1 MTNAPR
7 ELHPVPSEGT
17 LDIREFMSK
26 VGRHKWLILLVAASV
41 TLLVAIYSYS
51 RPSVYESTAQF
62 LVRPTLVQPLQSN
75 PFDTVSMP
83 TEMQLVTSAQVADI
97 ARQTIGGNLTLQDAL
112 DGVSVTNPANTQILD
127 ISYSAHSPAEAQQGA
142 QAFAGAYQTYKHDQA
157 IDTIKTS
164 SDTIRAQITTLDGE
178 IAELNGRIAASTDP
192 VDQQSLTEQRN
203 SLDTVRLSQQNLLA
217 STATLSSDP
226 GQVVEDALRPTSPVS
241 PKHKLDLALG
251 LLLGLIAGVVL
262 ASLRD
267 QARDRIQGPPLV
279 ARSLD
284 APILGSIPRTHRLLV
299 GTAHLASVDE
309 PHGQA
314 AEAYRTL
321 RTNLLA
327 VCRESKAKTI
337 LITSARQGEGKSST
351 AANLAVALAQAGRS
365 VVLISADLRN
375 PRVHAV
381 FGIGNEQGLGQVLDG
396 TLSLNEAI
404 VETDLADL
412 RILPSGPVDAV
423 DEPVELLQSDRMG
436 EVLQECCR
444 SDFVVV
450 DGPPIFPVAD
460 SLVLADL
467 VDGVLF
473 VTDAQSSTQAS
484 VAQSRR
490 QIHQVGG
497 RILGGILNR
506 VPTTWSS
513 NGYDADHRWRGLLG
527 GHLLRRNGSALDG
540 VPEDAGAPANN

>member
-1 MTNAPR
+1 MTTAPR
-7 ELHPVPSEGT
+7 ELHPIPSEGT
-17 LDIREFMSK
+17 VDIREFMSK
-26 VGRHKWLILLVAASV
+26 VGRHKWLILVVAASV

-62 LVRPTLVQPLQSN
+62 LVRPILVQPLQSN

-97 ARQTIGGNLTLQDAL
+97 ARQTIGGTLQDAL

-142 QAFAGAYQTYKHDQA
+142 QAFAEAYQTYKRDQA
-157 IDTIKTS
+157 LGTIKTS
-164 SDTIRAQITTLDGE
+164 SDTIRAQITILDGE
-178 IAELNGRIAASTDP
+178 IRDLNGQIAASTDP
-192 VDQQSLTEQRN
+192 VEVQSLTEERN
-203 SLDTVRLSQQNLLA
+203 SRDTVRLAQQNLLA

-241 PKHKLDLALG
+241 PKHKMDLALG

-337 LITSARQGEGKSST
+337 LITSARQGEGKTST

-381 FGIGNEQGLGQVLDG
+381 FGIGNEQGLGQVLEG
-396 TLSLNEAI
+396 TLPLDEAI

-423 DEPVELLQSDRMG
+423 DEPVELLQSGRMG
-436 EVLQECCR
+436 DVLQECCR
-444 SDFVVV
+444 SDFVIV

-506 VPTTWSS
+506 VPTTWSA

-527 GHLLRRNGSALDG
+527 GRLLRRNGSALDG
-540 VPEDAGAPANN
+540 IPEDTGAPAHN

>member
-381 FGIGNEQGLGQVLDG
+381 FGIGNEQGLGQVLEG
-396 TLSLNEAI
+396 TLSLDEAI

-444 SDFVVV
+444 SDFVIV

-540 VPEDAGAPANN
+540 IPEDTGAPANN

>member
-1 MTNAPR
+1 
-7 ELHPVPSEGT
+7 
-17 LDIREFMSK
+17 MSK
-26 VGRHKWLILLVAASV
+26 IGRHKWLVLVVAASV

-51 RPSVYESTAQF
+51 RPSVYQSTAQF
-62 LVRPTLVQPLQSN
+62 LVRPTLVQPLQPN

-83 TEMQLVTSAQVADI
+83 NEKQLVTTAQVAEI
-97 ARQTIGGNLTLQDAL
+97 ARGTIGGSLQDVL
-112 DGVSVTNPANTQILD
+112 DGVSVSNPDSTQILE
-127 ISYSAHSPAEAQQGA
+127 ISYSAHTPKDAQAGA
-142 QAFAGAYQTYKHDQA
+142 QAFADAYHDFKQQQAIATITTYSDTYKKQIDA
-157 IDTIKTS
+157 IDAEIADLDQQMSGLDPASPEHLT
-164 SDTIRAQITTLDGE
+164 DAERRNTLDTTR
-178 IAELNGRIAASTDP
+178 LN
-192 VDQQSLTEQRN
+192 V
-203 SLDTVRLSQQNLLA
+203 QNQLYQI
-217 STATLSSDP
+217 ATLSSDP
-226 GQVVEDALRPTSPVS
+226 GQVVEPAQLPTSPVS

-251 LLLGLIAGVVL
+251 FLLGLILGVVL

-267 QARDRIQGPPLV
+267 QARDRIQAPPLV

-337 LITSARQGEGKSST
+337 LITSARQGEGKTST

-365 VVLISADLRN
+365 VVLISGDLRN

-381 FGIGNEQGLGQVLDG
+381 FGIGNEQGLGQVLEG
-396 TLSLNEAI
+396 TLPLDEAM
-404 VETDLADL
+404 VETDLPDL

-423 DEPVELLQSDRMG
+423 DEPVELLQSDRMA

-506 VPTTWSS
+506 VPTAWSA
-513 NGYDADHRWRGLLG
+513 NGYDADHRWRGLLDR
-527 GHLLRRNGSALDG
+527 HVLRRNGSALDG
-540 VPEDAGAPANN
+540 IPEDAGAPANN

>member
-1 MTNAPR
+1 MTAAPR
-7 ELHPVPSEGT
+7 ELHTTPPEATVN
-17 LDIREFMSK
+17 IREFMSK
-26 VGRHKWLILLVAASV
+26 VGRHKWLILVVAASV
-41 TLLVAIYSYS
+41 TFLAAMYSYS
-51 RPSVYESTAQF
+51 RPSVYQSSSLF
-62 LVRPTLVQPLQSN
+62 LVRPTLVQPLQPN
-75 PFDTVSMP
+75 PFDQVNMA

-97 ARQTIGGNLTLQDAL
+97 AREKIGGTLQDAL
-112 DGVSVTNPANTQILD
+112 DGVSVSNPNASQILD
-127 ISYSAHSPAEAQQGA
+127 ISYSAHTPQAAQTGA
-142 QAFAGAYQTYKHDQA
+142 QAFADAYRSYKEAQA
-157 IDTIKTS
+157 LSTIQAYLE
-164 SDTIRAQITTLDGE
+164 TIRGQITDLDDRIATLDEQIGQAPPGSSQE
-178 IAELNGRIAASTDP
+178 
-192 VDQQSLTEQRN
+192 QSLTEQRN
-203 SLDTVRLSQQNLLA
+203 SLDTSRLALQNQVA
-217 STATLSSDP
+217 QVSTLSSDP

-241 PKHKLDLALG
+241 PKHKMDLALG
-251 LLLGLIAGVVL
+251 LLLGLVLGVVL

-267 QARDRIQGPPLV
+267 QARDRIQAPPLV
-279 ARSLD
+279 AKSLD
-284 APILGSIPRTHRLLV
+284 APILGSIPRSHRLLV
-299 GTAHLASVDE
+299 GSAHLASVDE

-337 LITSARQGEGKSST
+337 LITSARQGEGKTST

-381 FGIGNEQGLGQVLDG
+381 FGIGNEQGLGQVLEG
-396 TLSLNEAI
+396 TLPLDEAI

-444 SDFVVV
+444 SDFVII

-506 VPTTWSS
+506 VPSPWSA
-513 NGYDADHRWRGLLG
+513 NGYDANHGWRGLLG
-527 GHLLRRNGSALDG
+527 RRGPGKDSDLDRISEMTAR
-540 VPEDAGAPANN
+540 P

>member
-7 ELHPVPSEGT
+7 ELHPTPSEGT

-26 VGRHKWLILLVAASV
+26 VARHKWLILLVAASV

-381 FGIGNEQGLGQVLDG
+381 FGIGNEQGLGQVLEG
-396 TLSLNEAI
+396 TLPLDEAI

-423 DEPVELLQSDRMG
+423 DEPVELLQSDGMG

-444 SDFVVV
+444 SDFVIV

-497 RILGGILNR
+497 RILGGVLNR
-506 VPTTWSS
+506 VPTAWSS
-513 NGYDADHRWRGLLG
+513 NGYDADHRWRGLFG

-540 VPEDAGAPANN
+540 IPEDAGAPANN

>member
-1 MTNAPR
+1 MTTAPR
-7 ELHPVPSEGT
+7 ELHPTPSEGT
-17 LDIREFMSK
+17 VDIREFMSK
-26 VGRHKWLILLVAASV
+26 IGRHKWLVLVVAASV

-51 RPSVYESTAQF
+51 RPSVYQSTAQF
-62 LVRPTLVQPLQSN
+62 LVRPTLVQPLQPN

-83 TEMQLVTSAQVADI
+83 NEKQLVTTAQVAEI
-97 ARQTIGGNLTLQDAL
+97 ARGTIGGSLQDVL
-112 DGVSVTNPANTQILD
+112 DGVSVSNPDSTQILE
-127 ISYSAHSPAEAQQGA
+127 ISYSAHTPKDAQAGA
-142 QAFAGAYQTYKHDQA
+142 QAFADAYHDFKQQQAIATITTYSDTYKKQIDA
-157 IDTIKTS
+157 IDAEIADLDQQMSGLDPASPEHLT
-164 SDTIRAQITTLDGE
+164 DAERRNTLDTTR
-178 IAELNGRIAASTDP
+178 LN
-192 VDQQSLTEQRN
+192 V
-203 SLDTVRLSQQNLLA
+203 QNQLYQI
-217 STATLSSDP
+217 ATLSSDP
-226 GQVVEDALRPTSPVS
+226 GQVVEPAQLPTSPVS

-251 LLLGLIAGVVL
+251 FLLGLILGVVL

-267 QARDRIQGPPLV
+267 QARDRIQAPPLV

-337 LITSARQGEGKSST
+337 LITSARQGEGKTST

-365 VVLISADLRN
+365 VVLISGDLRN

-381 FGIGNEQGLGQVLDG
+381 FGIGNEQGLGQVLEG
-396 TLSLNEAI
+396 TLPLDEAM
-404 VETDLADL
+404 VETDLPDL

-423 DEPVELLQSDRMG
+423 DEPVELLQSDRMA

-506 VPTTWSS
+506 VPTAWSA
-513 NGYDADHRWRGLLG
+513 NGYDADHRWRGLLDR
-527 GHLLRRNGSALDG
+527 HVLRRNGSALDG
-540 VPEDAGAPANN
+540 IPEDAGAPANN

>member
-1 MTNAPR
+1 VN
-7 ELHPVPSEGT
+7 
-17 LDIREFMSK
+17 IREFMSK
-26 VGRHKWLILLVAASV
+26 VGRHKWLILVVAASV
-41 TLLVAIYSYS
+41 TFLAAMYSYS
-51 RPSVYESTAQF
+51 RPSVYQSTAQF
-62 LVRPTLVQPLQSN
+62 LVRPTLVQPLQPN
-75 PFDTVSMP
+75 PFDSVNMANE
-83 TEMQLVTSAQVADI
+83 TELATSAQVADI
-97 ARQTIGGNLTLQDAL
+97 ARGTIGGTLQDAL

-127 ISYSAHSPAEAQQGA
+127 ISYSANDPQAAQAGA
-142 QAFAGAYQTYKHDQA
+142 QAFAQAYQTYKHDQA
-157 IDTIKTS
+157 LDTIKTYS
-164 SDTIRAQITTLDGE
+164 ETIRAQIADLDSQ
-178 IAELNGRIAASTDP
+178 IADLNTQTDP
-192 VDQQSLTEQRN
+192 ADQQSKTEQRN
-203 SLDTVRLSQQNLLA
+203 SLDTVRLASQNQLA
-217 STATLSSDP
+217 SVATLSSDP

-251 LLLGLIAGVVL
+251 LLLGVIAGVVL

-267 QARDRIQGPPLV
+267 QARDRIQAPPLV
-279 ARSLD
+279 AKSLD
-284 APILGSIPRTHRLLV
+284 APILGSIPRSHRLLV
-299 GTAHLASVDE
+299 GSAHLASVDE

-337 LITSARQGEGKSST
+337 LITSARQGEGKTST

-381 FGIGNEQGLGQVLDG
+381 FGIGNEQGLGQVLEG
-396 TLSLNEAI
+396 TLPLDEAI

-444 SDFVVV
+444 SDFVIV

-506 VPTTWSS
+506 VPTTWSA

-527 GHLLRRNGSALDG
+527 GYLLRRNGSALDG
-540 VPEDAGAPANN
+540 VPEDTGAPANN

>member
-7 ELHPVPSEGT
+7 ELHPIPTEGT
-17 LDIREFMSK
+17 VDIREFMSK

-75 PFDTVSMP
+75 PFDTVSMA

-97 ARQTIGGNLTLQDAL
+97 ARQTIGGNLSLQDAL

-142 QAFAGAYQTYKHDQA
+142 QAFAEAYQTYKHDQA

-241 PKHKLDLALG
+241 PKHKMDLALG

-337 LITSARQGEGKSST
+337 LITSARQGEGKTST

-381 FGIGNEQGLGQVLDG
+381 FGIGNEQGLGQVLEG
-396 TLSLNEAI
+396 TLPLDEAI

-444 SDFVVV
+444 SDFVIV

>member
-1 MTNAPR
+1 MTAAPR
-7 ELHPVPSEGT
+7 ELHATPPEATVN
-17 LDIREFMSK
+17 IREFMSK
-26 VGRHKWLILLVAASV
+26 VGRHKWLILVVAASV
-41 TLLVAIYSYS
+41 TFLAAIYSYA
-51 RPSVYESTAQF
+51 RPSVYQSSALF
-62 LVRPTLVQPLQSN
+62 LVRPTLVQPLQAN
-75 PFDTVSMP
+75 PFDTVNMA
-83 TEMQLVTSAQVADI
+83 TEMQLVTSAPVADI
-97 ARQTIGGNLTLQDAL
+97 ARGTIGGSLQDAL
-112 DGVSVTNPANTQILD
+112 DGVSVSNPNTSQILD
-127 ISYSAHSPAEAQQGA
+127 ISYSAHTPQAAQVGA
-142 QAFAGAYQTYKHDQA
+142 QAFAEAYQTFKHDQA
-157 IDTIKTS
+157 LSTIATYSKGIQ
-164 SDTIRAQITTLDGE
+164 DQIASITADITDLDKQ
-178 IAELNGRIAASTDP
+178 IADSTPGSPDEQALLELRNNKESTRLNLEN
-192 VDQQSLTEQRN
+192 Q
-203 SLDTVRLSQQNLLA
+203 LSQVV
-217 STATLSSDP
+217 TLSSDP
-226 GQVVEDALRPTSPVS
+226 GSVVEPAQRPTSPVS

-251 LLLGLIAGVVL
+251 LLLGLVLGVVL

-267 QARDRIQGPPLV
+267 QARDRIQAPPLV
-279 ARSLD
+279 AKSLD
-284 APILGSIPRTHRLLV
+284 APILGSIPRSHRLLV
-299 GTAHLASVDE
+299 GSAHLASVDE

-327 VCRESKAKTI
+327 VCRESKAKTV
-337 LITSARQGEGKSST
+337 LITSARQGEGKTST

-381 FGIGNEQGLGQVLDG
+381 FGIGNEQGLGQVLEG
-396 TLSLNEAI
+396 TLPLDEAI
-404 VETDLADL
+404 VDTDLPDL

-444 SDFVVV
+444 SDFVII

-506 VPTTWSS
+506 VPTSWGA
-513 NGYDADHRWRGLLG
+513 NGYDANHGWRGLLG
-527 GHLLRRNGSALDG
+527 RHGPGKDSDLDRISEMTAR
-540 VPEDAGAPANN
+540 P

>member
-1 MTNAPR
+1 
-7 ELHPVPSEGT
+7 
-17 LDIREFMSK
+17 MSK
-26 VGRHKWLILLVAASV
+26 VGRHKWLILVVAASV

-97 ARQTIGGNLTLQDAL
+97 ARQTIGGTLQDAL

-127 ISYSAHSPAEAQQGA
+127 ISYSAHSPTEAQQGA
-142 QAFAGAYQTYKHDQA
+142 QAFAEAYQTYKHDQA
-157 IDTIKTS
+157 LDSIKTS

-178 IAELNGRIAASTDP
+178 IRDLNGQIAASTDP
-192 VDQQSLTEQRN
+192 VEVQSLTEERN
-203 SLDTVRLSQQNLLA
+203 SRDTVRLAQQNLLA

-226 GQVVEDALRPTSPVS
+226 GQVVEDALRPTSPIS
-241 PKHKLDLALG
+241 PKHKMDLALG

-337 LITSARQGEGKSST
+337 LITSARQGEGKTST

-381 FGIGNEQGLGQVLDG
+381 FGIGNEQGLGQVLEG
-396 TLSLNEAI
+396 TLPLDEAI

-436 EVLQECCR
+436 DVLLECCR
-444 SDFVVV
+444 SDFVIV

-506 VPTTWSS
+506 VPTTWSA

-527 GHLLRRNGSALDG
+527 GRLLRRNGSALDG
-540 VPEDAGAPANN
+540 IPEDTGAPAHN

>member
-1 MTNAPR
+1 
-7 ELHPVPSEGT
+7 
-17 LDIREFMSK
+17 
-26 VGRHKWLILLVAASV
+26 
-41 TLLVAIYSYS
+41 
-51 RPSVYESTAQF
+51 
-62 LVRPTLVQPLQSN
+62 
-75 PFDTVSMP
+75 
-83 TEMQLVTSAQVADI
+83 
-97 ARQTIGGNLTLQDAL
+97 
-112 DGVSVTNPANTQILD
+112 
-127 ISYSAHSPAEAQQGA
+127 
-142 QAFAGAYQTYKHDQA
+142 
-157 IDTIKTS
+157 
-164 SDTIRAQITTLDGE
+164 
-178 IAELNGRIAASTDP
+178 
-192 VDQQSLTEQRN
+192 
-203 SLDTVRLSQQNLLA
+203 
-217 STATLSSDP
+217 
-226 GQVVEDALRPTSPVS
+226 
-241 PKHKLDLALG
+241 
-251 LLLGLIAGVVL
+251 LIAGVVL

-267 QARDRIQGPPLV
+267 QARDRIQAPPLV

-337 LITSARQGEGKSST
+337 LITIARQGEGKTST

-381 FGIGNEQGLGQVLDG
+381 FGIGNEQGLGQVLEG
-396 TLSLNEAI
+396 TLPLDKAM
-404 VETDLADL
+404 VETDLPEL

-423 DEPVELLQSDRMG
+423 DEPVELLQSDRMA

-473 VTDAQSSTQAS
+473 VTDAQSSTQVS

-506 VPTTWSS
+506 VPTAWSA
-513 NGYDADHRWRGLLG
+513 NGYDADHRWRGLLDR
-527 GHLLRRNGSALDG
+527 HVLRRNGSALDG
-540 VPEDAGAPANN
+540 IPEDAEAPANN

>member
-83 TEMQLVTSAQVADI
+83 TEMQLVKSAQVAEI
-97 ARQTIGGNLTLQDAL
+97 AQQTIGGTLQDAL

-127 ISYSAHSPAEAQQGA
+127 ISYSAHDPQAAQAGA
-142 QAFAGAYQTYKHDQA
+142 QAFAQAYQTYKHDQA
-157 IDTIKTS
+157 VSTIKTY
-164 SDTIRAQITTLDGE
+164 SDTIQAQISSLDGE
-178 IAELNGRIAASTDP
+178 IADLNTQIAESTDP
-192 VDQQSLTEQRN
+192 AQQQSWIEQRN
-203 SLDTVRLSQQNLLA
+203 SLDTSRLTSQNQLA
-217 STATLSSDP
+217 TVATLSTDP
-226 GQVVEDALRPTSPVS
+226 GQVVEGALRPTSPVS

-267 QARDRIQGPPLV
+267 QARDRIQAPPLV

-309 PHGQA
+309 PHGQT

-337 LITSARQGEGKSST
+337 LITSARQGEGKTST

-381 FGIGNEQGLGQVLDG
+381 FGIGNEQGLGQVLEG
-396 TLSLNEAI
+396 TLPLDEAI
-404 VETDLADL
+404 VETDLA
-412 RILPSGPVDAV
+412 RTAHPAQRAGRRRRRARRAPAV
-423 DEPVELLQSDRMG
+423 
-436 EVLQECCR
+436 R
-444 SDFVVV
+444 SN
-450 DGPPIFPVAD
+450 GRGAP
-460 SLVLADL
+460 
-467 VDGVLF
+467 GVLPIGF
-473 VTDAQSSTQAS
+473 
-484 VAQSRR
+484 R
-490 QIHQVGG
+490 
-497 RILGGILNR
+497 
-506 VPTTWSS
+506 
-513 NGYDADHRWRGLLG
+513 
-527 GHLLRRNGSALDG
+527 
-540 VPEDAGAPANN
+540 

>member
-97 ARQTIGGNLTLQDAL
+97 ARQTIGGNLSLQDAL

-337 LITSARQGEGKSST
+337 LITSARQGEGKTST

-444 SDFVVV
+444 SDFVIV

-506 VPTTWSS
+506 VPTTWSA

-527 GHLLRRNGSALDG
+527 DLLRRNGSALDG

>member
-26 VGRHKWLILLVAASV
+26 IGRHKWLILLVAASV

-97 ARQTIGGNLTLQDAL
+97 ARETIGGTLQDAL

-127 ISYSAHSPAEAQQGA
+127 ISYKAHDPQAAQAGA
-142 QAFAGAYQTYKHDQA
+142 QAFAQAYQTYKHDQA
-157 IDTIKTS
+157 VGTIKTY
-164 SDTIRAQITTLDGE
+164 SDTIRAQITDLDGQ
-178 IAELNGRIAASTDP
+178 IRELNTRITESTDP
-192 VDQQSLTEQRN
+192 AEQQSLTEQRN
-203 SLDTVRLSQQNLLA
+203 SLDTARLA
-217 STATLSSDP
+217 SQNQLATVATLSTDP

-267 QARDRIQGPPLV
+267 QARDRIQAPPVV

-299 GTAHLASVDE
+299 GTAHLASMDE

-337 LITSARQGEGKSST
+337 LITSARQGEGKTST

-381 FGIGNEQGLGQVLDG
+381 FGIGNEQGLGQVLEG
-396 TLSLNEAI
+396 TLPLDEAM
-404 VETDLADL
+404 VETDLPEL
-412 RILPSGPVDAV
+412 RILPSGPVDAI
-423 DEPVELLQSDRMG
+423 DEPVELLQSDRMA

-506 VPTTWSS
+506 VPTTWSA
-513 NGYDADHRWRGLLG
+513 NGYDADHRWRGLLDR
-527 GHLLRRNGSALDG
+527 HVLRRNGSALDG

>member
-7 ELHPVPSEGT
+7 ELHPIPSEGT
-17 LDIREFMSK
+17 VDIREFMSK
-26 VGRHKWLILLVAASV
+26 VGRHKWLILVVAASV

-51 RPSVYESTAQF
+51 RASVYESTAQF
-62 LVRPTLVQPLQSN
+62 LVRPTLVQPLQAN
-75 PFDTVSMP
+75 PFDTVSMG

-97 ARQTIGGNLTLQDAL
+97 ARGTIGGTVQDAL

-142 QAFAGAYQTYKHDQA
+142 QAFAEAYQTYKHDQA
-157 IDTIKTS
+157 LSTIKTS
-164 SDTIRAQITTLDGE
+164 SDTIRAQITQLDGE
-178 IAELNGRIAASTDP
+178 IAGLNSEIAASTDP
-192 VDQQSLTEQRN
+192 VEQQSKTEQRN
-203 SLDTVRLSQQNLLA
+203 SLDTVRLASQNQLA
-217 STATLSSDP
+217 TVATLSSDP
-226 GQVVEDALRPTSPVS
+226 GQVVEAALRPTSPVS

-267 QARDRIQGPPLV
+267 QARDRIQGPPVV

-337 LITSARQGEGKSST
+337 LITSARQGEGKTST
-351 AANLAVALAQAGRS
+351 ATNLAVALAQAGRS

-381 FGIGNEQGLGQVLDG
+381 FGIGNEQGLGQVLEG
-396 TLSLNEAI
+396 TVPLDEAI

-444 SDFVVV
+444 SDFVIV

-506 VPTTWSS
+506 VPTTWSA

-527 GHLLRRNGSALDG
+527 DLLRRNGSALDG
-540 VPEDAGAPANN
+540 IPEDTGAPANN

>member
-62 LVRPTLVQPLQSN
+62 LVRPTLVQPLQAN

-97 ARQTIGGNLTLQDAL
+97 ARGTIGGTLQDAL

-142 QAFAGAYQTYKHDQA
+142 QAFAAAYQTYKHDQA
-157 IDTIKTS
+157 VSTIKTS
-164 SDTIRAQITTLDGE
+164 SDTIRAQITTLDSE
-178 IAELNGRIAASTDP
+178 IADLNTRIAASTDP
-192 VDQQSLTEQRN
+192 VEVQSLTEQRN
-203 SLDTVRLSQQNLLA
+203 SLDTVRLTSQNLLA
-217 STATLSSDP
+217 TTATLSTDP

-251 LLLGLIAGVVL
+251 LLLGLILGVVL

-267 QARDRIQGPPLV
+267 QARDRIQAPPLV

-337 LITSARQGEGKSST
+337 LITSARQGEGKTST

-365 VVLISADLRN
+365 VVLVSADLRN

-381 FGIGNEQGLGQVLDG
+381 FGIGNEQGLGQVLEG
-396 TLSLNEAI
+396 TLPLDEAM
-404 VETDLADL
+404 VETDLPEL

-506 VPTTWSS
+506 VPTAWSA
-513 NGYDADHRWRGLLG
+513 NGYDADHRWRGLLDR
-527 GHLLRRNGSALDG
+527 HVLRRNGSALDG

>member
-26 VGRHKWLILLVAASV
+26 IGRHKWLILLVAASV

-97 ARQTIGGNLTLQDAL
+97 ARETIGGTLQDAL

-127 ISYSAHSPAEAQQGA
+127 ISYKAHDPQAAQAGA
-142 QAFAGAYQTYKHDQA
+142 QAFAQAYQTYKHDQA
-157 IDTIKTS
+157 VGTIKTY
-164 SDTIRAQITTLDGE
+164 SDTIRAQITDLDGQ
-178 IAELNGRIAASTDP
+178 IRELNTRILESTDP
-192 VDQQSLTEQRN
+192 AEQQSLTEQRN
-203 SLDTVRLSQQNLLA
+203 SLDTARLA
-217 STATLSSDP
+217 SQNQLATVATLSTDP

-267 QARDRIQGPPLV
+267 QARDRIQAPPVV

-299 GTAHLASVDE
+299 GTAHLASLDE

-337 LITSARQGEGKSST
+337 LITSARQGEGKTST

-381 FGIGNEQGLGQVLDG
+381 FGIGNEQGLGQVLEG
-396 TLSLNEAI
+396 TLPLDEAM
-404 VETDLADL
+404 VETDLPEL
-412 RILPSGPVDAV
+412 RILPSGPVDAI
-423 DEPVELLQSDRMG
+423 DEPVELLQSDRMA

-506 VPTTWSS
+506 VPTTWSA
-513 NGYDADHRWRGLLG
+513 NGYDADQRWRGLLDR
-527 GHLLRRNGSALDG
+527 HVLRRNGSAPDG

>member
-1 MTNAPR
+1 M
-7 ELHPVPSEGT
+7 VEG
-17 LDIREFMSK
+17 
-26 VGRHKWLILLVAASV
+26 
-41 TLLVAIYSYS
+41 
-51 RPSVYESTAQF
+51 
-62 LVRPTLVQPLQSN
+62 
-75 PFDTVSMP
+75 
-83 TEMQLVTSAQVADI
+83 
-97 ARQTIGGNLTLQDAL
+97 
-112 DGVSVTNPANTQILD
+112 
-127 ISYSAHSPAEAQQGA
+127 
-142 QAFAGAYQTYKHDQA
+142 
-157 IDTIKTS
+157 
-164 SDTIRAQITTLDGE
+164 
-178 IAELNGRIAASTDP
+178 
-192 VDQQSLTEQRN
+192 
-203 SLDTVRLSQQNLLA
+203 
-217 STATLSSDP
+217 
-226 GQVVEDALRPTSPVS
+226 ALRPTSPVS

-267 QARDRIQGPPLV
+267 QARDRIQAPPLV

-309 PHGQA
+309 PHGQT

-337 LITSARQGEGKSST
+337 LITSARQGEGKTST
-351 AANLAVALAQAGRS
+351 AANLAVALAQAGGRRRHS
-365 VVLISADLRN
+365 PLRN

-381 FGIGNEQGLGQVLDG
+381 FGIGNEQGLGQVLEG
-396 TLSLNEAI
+396 TLPLDEAM
-404 VETDLADL
+404 VETDLPEL

-497 RILGGILNR
+497 RILGGESSTVCPPPGAR
-506 VPTTWSS
+506 TVTTPIIAGVVCSI
-513 NGYDADHRWRGLLG
+513 GTCFG
-527 GHLLRRNGSALDG
+527 GTARHWTESRRMPGHPRTTEPRTRASGSGPGTSMG
-540 VPEDAGAPANN
+540 VGNVRPPPVGPASRST

>member
-26 VGRHKWLILLVAASV
+26 IGRHKWLILLVAASV

-97 ARQTIGGNLTLQDAL
+97 ARETIGGTLQDAL
-112 DGVSVTNPANTQILD
+112 DGVSVTNPAGTQILD

-142 QAFAGAYQTYKHDQA
+142 QAFANAYHDYKQQQA
-157 IDTIKTS
+157 LGTIKTS
-164 SDTIRAQITTLDGE
+164 SDTIRAQITALDGE
-178 IAELNGRIAASTDP
+178 ILVLNRKIAASTDP
-192 VDQQSLTEQRN
+192 VEQQSLTEQRN
-203 SLDTVRLSQQNLLA
+203 SSDTVRLADQNLLA
-217 STATLSSDP
+217 STATLSTDP

-337 LITSARQGEGKSST
+337 LITSARQGEGKTST

-396 TLSLNEAI
+396 TLPLDEAI
-404 VETDLADL
+404 VETDLAEL

-473 VTDAQSSTQAS
+473 VTDAQTSTQAS

-506 VPTTWSS
+506 VPTTWSA
-513 NGYDADHRWRGLLG
+513 NGYDADHRWRDLLA

-540 VPEDAGAPANN
+540 VPEDTGAPAHN

>member
-1 MTNAPR
+1 MTTAPR
-7 ELHPVPSEGT
+7 ELHAIPSEGT
-17 LDIREFMSK
+17 VDIREFMSK
-26 VGRHKWLILLVAASV
+26 VGRHKWLILVVAASV

-51 RPSVYESTAQF
+51 RPSVYRSTAQF
-62 LVRPTLVQPLQSN
+62 LVRPVLVPPLQPN
-75 PFDTVSMP
+75 AFETVSMP
-83 TEMQLVTSAQVADI
+83 TELQLVTSAQVADI
-97 ARQTIGGNLTLQDAL
+97 ARATIGGSLQDVL
-112 DGVSVTNPANTQILD
+112 DGVSVSNPDSTQILE
-127 ISYSAHSPAEAQQGA
+127 ISYSANTPQAAQEGA
-142 QAFAGAYQTYKHDQA
+142 QAFANAYHDFRHQQALDTITAYSDTYKTQIAEFDTQITDLAEQMASLDPSSFDYQTFVERRNNLETQRLNLQNQVY
-157 IDTIKTS
+157 
-164 SDTIRAQITTLDGE
+164 QI
-178 IAELNGRIAASTDP
+178 
-192 VDQQSLTEQRN
+192 
-203 SLDTVRLSQQNLLA
+203 
-217 STATLSSDP
+217 ATLSNDP
-226 GQVVEDALRPTSPVS
+226 GQVVQDALRPTSPVS
-241 PKHKLDLALG
+241 PKHKMDLALG

-262 ASLRD
+262 AALRD

-327 VCRESKAKTI
+327 VSRESKAKTI
-337 LITSARQGEGKSST
+337 LITSARQGEGKTST

-365 VVLISADLRN
+365 VVLVSADLRN
-375 PRVHAV
+375 PRIHAV
-381 FGIGNEQGLGQVLDG
+381 FGIGNEQGLGQVLAEALPLD
-396 TLSLNEAI
+396 EAI

-444 SDFVVV
+444 SDFVIV

-506 VPTTWSS
+506 VPTSWSA
-513 NGYDADHRWRGLLG
+513 NGYDADHRWRGLLERNV
-527 GHLLRRNGSALDG
+527 LRRNGSALDG
-540 VPEDAGAPANN
+540 FPEDTGAPTRT

>member
-1 MTNAPR
+1 MTTAPR
-7 ELHPVPSEGT
+7 ELHPIPSEGT
-17 LDIREFMSK
+17 VDIREFMSK
-26 VGRHKWLILLVAASV
+26 VGRHKWLILVVAASV

-75 PFDTVSMP
+75 PSDTVSMA
-83 TEMQLVTSAQVADI
+83 TEMQLVTSAQVADV
-97 ARQTIGGNLTLQDAL
+97 ARGTIGGTLQDAL

-226 GQVVEDALRPTSPVS
+226 GQVVEDALRPTSPIS

-337 LITSARQGEGKSST
+337 LITSARQGEGKTST

-396 TLSLNEAI
+396 TLPLDEAI
-404 VETDLADL
+404 VETDLAEL

-444 SDFVVV
+444 SDFVIV

-506 VPTTWSS
+506 VPTTWSA
-513 NGYDADHRWRGLLG
+513 NGYDADHRWRDLLG

-540 VPEDAGAPANN
+540 VPEDTGAPANN

>member
-7 ELHPVPSEGT
+7 ELHPIPTEGT
-17 LDIREFMSK
+17 VDIREFMSK

-337 LITSARQGEGKSST
+337 LITSARQGEGKTST

-381 FGIGNEQGLGQVLDG
+381 FGIGNEQGLGQVLEG
-396 TLSLNEAI
+396 TLPLDEAI

-444 SDFVVV
+444 SDFVIV

-506 VPTTWSS
+506 VPTTWSA

-527 GHLLRRNGSALDG
+527 DLLRRNGSALDG

>member
-1 MTNAPR
+1 MTTAPR
-7 ELHPVPSEGT
+7 ELHPIPSEGT
-17 LDIREFMSK
+17 VDVREFMSK
-26 VGRHKWLILLVAASV
+26 VGRHKWLILVVATSV

-62 LVRPTLVQPLQSN
+62 LVRPILVQPLQAN

-97 ARQTIGGNLTLQDAL
+97 AQLTIGGTLQDAL

-142 QAFAGAYQTYKHDQA
+142 QAFAEAYQTYKHDQA
-157 IDTIKTS
+157 LSTIKTS
-164 SDTIRAQITTLDGE
+164 SETIRAQITELDSE
-178 IAELNGRIAASTDP
+178 IADLNARIAASTDP

-203 SLDTVRLSQQNLLA
+203 SSDTVRLTSQNLLA

-241 PKHKLDLALG
+241 PKHKMDLALG

-337 LITSARQGEGKSST
+337 LITSARQGEGKTST

-381 FGIGNEQGLGQVLDG
+381 FGIGNEQGLGQVLEG
-396 TLSLNEAI
+396 TLPLDEAI

-444 SDFVVV
+444 SDFVIV

-506 VPTTWSS
+506 VPTTWSA
-513 NGYDADHRWRGLLG
+513 NGYDADHRWRGLLSG
-527 GHLLRRNGSALDG
+527 RLLRRNGSAVDG
-540 VPEDAGAPANN
+540 IPEDTGAPAHN

>member
-337 LITSARQGEGKSST
+337 LITSARQGEGKTST

-444 SDFVVV
+444 SDFVIV

-506 VPTTWSS
+506 VPTTWSA

-527 GHLLRRNGSALDG
+527 DLLRRNGSALDG

>member
-1 MTNAPR
+1 MTTAPK
-7 ELHPVPSEGT
+7 ELHPIPSEGT
-17 LDIREFMSK
+17 VDIREFMSK
-26 VGRHKWLILLVAASV
+26 IGRHKWLILVVAASV

-51 RPSVYESTAQF
+51 RPSVYQSTALV
-62 LVRPTLVQPLQSN
+62 LVRPILVPPLTAN
-75 PFDTVSMP
+75 PLDQLNMP

-97 ARQTIGGNLTLQDAL
+97 ARDTIGGSLQDVL
-112 DGVSVTNPANTQILD
+112 DGVSVSNPDSSQILD
-127 ISYSAHSPAEAQQGA
+127 ISYSAHSPAEAQAGA
-142 QAFAGAYQTYKHDQA
+142 QAFAEAYLSFKHQQA
-157 IDTIKTS
+157 IDTITKNVE
-164 SDTIRAQITTLDGE
+164 TIRTQIAEFDSE
-178 IAELNGRIAASTDP
+178 IANLNRRIAASTDP
-192 VDQQSLTEQRN
+192 VEHQSLAGERD
-203 SLDTVRLSQQNLLA
+203 SRASARLSLQNQIGA
-217 STATLSSDP
+217 VTTLSVDP
-226 GQVVEDALRPTSPVS
+226 GQTIEDAARPTSPVS

-251 LLLGLIAGVVL
+251 LLLGLILGVVL

-267 QARDRIQGPPLV
+267 QARDRIQAPPLV

-284 APILGSIPRTHRLLV
+284 APILGSIPRSHRLLV
-299 GTAHLASVDE
+299 GSTHLASVDE

-337 LITSARQGEGKSST
+337 LITSARQGEGKTST

-365 VVLISADLRN
+365 VVLVSADLRN
-375 PRVHAV
+375 PRLQAV
-381 FGIGNEQGLGQVLDG
+381 FGIGNEQGLGQVLEG
-396 TLSLNEAI
+396 TLPLDEAM
-404 VETDLADL
+404 VETDLPEL

-423 DEPVELLQSDRMG
+423 DEPVELLQSDRMA

-506 VPTTWSS
+506 VPTTWSA
-513 NGYDADHRWRGLLG
+513 NGYDADHRWRGLMGLSVF
-527 GHLLRRNGSALDG
+527 RRNGSAVDG
-540 VPEDAGAPANN
+540 IPEDTGAPTRT

>member
-337 LITSARQGEGKSST
+337 LITSARQGEGKTST

-381 FGIGNEQGLGQVLDG
+381 FGIGNEQGLGQVLEGALPLD
-396 TLSLNEAI
+396 EAI

-444 SDFVVV
+444 SDFVIV

-506 VPTTWSS
+506 VPTTWSA

-527 GHLLRRNGSALDG
+527 DLLRRNGSALDG

>member
-1 MTNAPR
+1 MTTAPR
-7 ELHPVPSEGT
+7 ELHPIPSEGT
-17 LDIREFMSK
+17 VDVREFMSK
-26 VGRHKWLILLVAASV
+26 VGRHKWLILVVAASV

-62 LVRPTLVQPLQSN
+62 LVRPILVQPLQSN

-97 ARQTIGGNLTLQDAL
+97 ARQTIGGTLQDAL

-142 QAFAGAYQTYKHDQA
+142 QAFAEAYQTYKRDQA
-157 IDTIKTS
+157 LGTIKTS
-164 SDTIRAQITTLDGE
+164 SDTIRAQITILDGE
-178 IAELNGRIAASTDP
+178 IRDLNGQIAASTDP
-192 VDQQSLTEQRN
+192 VEVQSLTEERN
-203 SLDTVRLSQQNLLA
+203 SRDTVRLAQQNLLA

-241 PKHKLDLALG
+241 PKHKMDLALG

-337 LITSARQGEGKSST
+337 LITSARQGEGKTST

-381 FGIGNEQGLGQVLDG
+381 FGIGNEQGLGQVLEG
-396 TLSLNEAI
+396 TLPLDEAI

-423 DEPVELLQSDRMG
+423 DEPVELLQSGRMG
-436 EVLQECCR
+436 DVLQECCR
-444 SDFVVV
+444 SDFVIV
-450 DGPPIFPVAD
+450 DGPPIFLVAD

-506 VPTTWSS
+506 VPTTWSA

-527 GHLLRRNGSALDG
+527 GRLLRRNGSALDG
-540 VPEDAGAPANN
+540 IPEDTGAPAHN

>member
-26 VGRHKWLILLVAASV
+26 IGRHKWLILLVAASV

-97 ARQTIGGNLTLQDAL
+97 ARETIGGTLQDAL

-127 ISYSAHSPAEAQQGA
+127 ISYKAHDPQAAQAGA
-142 QAFAGAYQTYKHDQA
+142 QAFAQAYQTYKHDQA
-157 IDTIKTS
+157 VGTIKTY
-164 SDTIRAQITTLDGE
+164 SDTIRGQITTLDGE
-178 IAELNGRIAASTDP
+178 IADLNRQIAASTDP
-192 VDQQSLTEQRN
+192 AEQQSLTEQRN
-203 SLDTVRLSQQNLLA
+203 SLDTARLA
-217 STATLSSDP
+217 SQNQLATVATLSTDP

-267 QARDRIQGPPLV
+267 QARDRIQAPPLV

-337 LITSARQGEGKSST
+337 LITSARQGEGKTST

-381 FGIGNEQGLGQVLDG
+381 FGIGNEQGLGQVLEG
-396 TLSLNEAI
+396 TLPLDEAM
-404 VETDLADL
+404 VETDLPEL

-506 VPTTWSS
+506 VPTAWSA
-513 NGYDADHRWRGLLG
+513 NGYDADHRWRGLLDR
-527 GHLLRRNGSALDG
+527 HVLRRNGSALDG
-540 VPEDAGAPANN
+540 IPEDTGAPANN

>member
-337 LITSARQGEGKSST
+337 LITSARQGEGKTST

-444 SDFVVV
+444 SDFVIV

-527 GHLLRRNGSALDG
+527 DLLRRNGSALDG

>member
-337 LITSARQGEGKSST
+337 LITSARQGEGKTST

-396 TLSLNEAI
+396 TLPLDEAI
-404 VETDLADL
+404 VETDLAEL

-444 SDFVVV
+444 SDFVIV

-506 VPTTWSS
+506 VPTTWSA

-527 GHLLRRNGSALDG
+527 DLLRRNGSALDG